1 MHALSQLWLP
11 ILVAAVFV
19 YIASSLI
26 HMVFRWHN
34 SDYRKLGNEDEV
46 QAALRKGS
54 PTPGQYVFPHCTDMK
69 AMRDPAVVQK
79 YVDGPV
85 GHITVVK
92 SGAPKMGGMLGLW
105 FLFNLLVA
113 IVVGAIV
120 LQVYGLPGNAHQA
133 GHLVGLI
140 TFLTYAGG
148 PIQSGIWMGRPWT
161 SVIKDLI
168 DALIYGVVSA
178 LAFWWLWPA

>member
-11 ILVAAVFV
+11 ILAAAVFV

-69 AMRDPAVVQK
+69 AMRDP
-79 YVDGPV
+79 
-85 GHITVVK
+85 
-92 SGAPKMGGMLGLW
+92 GAC
-105 FLFNLLVA
+105 FVTSS
-113 IVVGAIV
+113 IS
-120 LQVYGLPGNAHQA
+120 
-133 GHLVGLI
+133 
-140 TFLTYAGG
+140 LTEA
-148 PIQSGIWMGRPWT
+148 T
-161 SVIKDLI
+161 SKD
-168 DALIYGVVSA
+168 ATPASARVSMTHGEG
-178 LAFWWLWPA
+178 LAFTA